1 MPRSKIKAKK
11 LKLYNMFLESKIK
24 AKKLKLYNM
33 FLEFHDE
40 NKYLITWSSSRQQV
54 IDCSLEQWTDRK
66 EIGQWYAVDL
76 E

>member
-1 MPRSKIKAKK
+1 MYVSQ
-11 LKLYNMFLESKIK
+11 
-24 AKKLKLYNM
+24 
-33 FLEFHDE
+33 